1 MGTGM
6 GLTAMIGKLN
16 RDGTVK
22 GIYFQYADIQYTGMI
37 LEEFFQEDNDVDRL
51 LKNGS
56 LVNIRKCPEDSVAD
70 REIPLVRRDGVEVV
84 ITGLAPGGVHT
95 YPNLGCFLT
104 QSTYDVVRTFLHRN
118 GAWWVTSNDL
128 NLLIPLSKMKELLDM
143 YEGHWF

>member
-56 LVNIRKCPEDSVAD
+56 LVNIRECPEDSVAD
-70 REIPLVRRDGVEVV
+70 REIPLVRKDGVEVV
-84 ITGLAPGGVHT
+84 ITGLACLL
-95 YPNLGCFLT
+95 Y
-104 QSTYDVVRTFLHRN
+104 
-118 GAWWVTSNDL
+118 TSPSPRD
-128 NLLIPLSKMKELLDM
+128 
-143 YEGHWF
+143 